1 MLKASR
7 PVFWVKAARKTFER
21 FPAGARERIAQA
33 LDIAAEGRMATIAKP
48 MKGLGSGV
56 FEVALKY
63 RSDAYRVV
71 YAVQIGEALWVVHS
85 FQKKST
91 TGIKT
96 PKAEVDII
104 RSRLKQLKEM
114 HS

>member
-21 FPAGARERIAQA
+21 FPAGARERIVQA
-33 LDIAAEGRMATIAKP
+33 LDIATEGRMATITKP

-56 FEVALKY
+56 FEIALKY

-71 YAVQIGEALWVVHS
+71 YAVQLGDMLWVVHS

-96 PKAEVDII
+96 SKGDIDVI

-114 HS
+114 NT